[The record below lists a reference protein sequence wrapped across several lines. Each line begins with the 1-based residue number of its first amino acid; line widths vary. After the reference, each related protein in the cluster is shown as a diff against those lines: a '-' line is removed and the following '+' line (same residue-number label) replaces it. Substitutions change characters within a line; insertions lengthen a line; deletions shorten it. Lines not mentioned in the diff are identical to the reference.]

1 MWKTVRVCRC
11 TLYTRCIVN
20 ERWPCL
26 SGWFVQDDV
35 SVGRRGWGWGSMQ
48 RMRWHIPDSPHTAPG
63 TAGTSGTS
71 AAGHSP
77 LHCGSSPGLQKRHR
91 RTCMHTHTHTTHN
104 SQCNYSQNRI
114 LQACCSANREAA
126 FVMQQKRDA
135 LDSSFISAS
144 KKHQTFG
151 EDRFILKC
159 AEILNLKKCSPKI
172 ETLYKLPARNKWFS
186 CLSKWKPLQ
195 SSTCSWGNKLFC
207 VSHNACLAEWYTR

>member
-1 MWKTVRVCRC
+1 MSAGPAC
-11 TLYTRCIVN
+11 
-20 ERWPCL
+20 
-26 SGWFVQDDV
+26 QDDLCRMMSV
-35 SVGRRGWGWGSMQ
+35 SGGGGGAGGACRGWGDTYQILLTQLPELLELLGHQ
-48 RMRWHIPDSPHTAPG
+48 QLGTPHCTADLPQDCRKD
-63 TAGTSGTS
+63 TDAH
-71 AAGHSP
+71 A
-77 LHCGSSPGLQKRHR
+77 C
-91 RTCMHTHTHTTHN
+91 THTHTTHN